1 MGIRKRGKK
10 YYIDV
15 YYKGTRIRECVGESK
30 RLAERVCAK
39 RKSELVE
46 NKFFDKRKVSKTK
59 LSKLVELYLEY
70 SRAYK
75 KSYKRDLTST
85 RTLLKYMGDK
95 QLSQITPLVIENY
108 IKTRL
113 NQTSYRKKVT
123 VSPASVNR
131 ELACLR
137 HMFTK
142 AIEWGLINHNP
153 AKKVKSL
160 KEKNKRLRFLSI
172 EEIER
177 LLDSC
182 CVYLKP
188 IVKMAIF
195 SGMRKSEILNLK
207 WKDVDFQNNLIALT
221 DTKSG
226 KMREI
231 PLNNTM
237 REVLLSVPR
246 HLKSDYV
253 FCNRDAKP
261 YRQLRASFRNA
272 LRRAGISNC
281 TFHDLRHTFA
291 SHMVMNGV
299 DINTLKEILGHSS
312 ITMTQRYAHLSPS
325 YKKKAMQN
333 IDTILSQKPSL
344 EIAKPPTY

>member
-30 RLAERVCAK
+30 RLAERVYAK
-39 RKSELVE
+39 RKAELVE

-59 LSKLVELYLEY
+59 LSELVELYLEY
-70 SRAYK
+70 SKTHKR
-75 KSYKRDLTST
+75 SYERDRSST
-85 RTLLKYMGDK
+85 KTLLKYMGDRK
-95 QLSQITPLVIENY
+95 LNQITPLRIEEY

-113 NQTSYRKKVT
+113 NQISYRKKGK
-123 VSPASVNR
+123 VSPATVNR
-131 ELACLR
+131 ELACLK

-142 AIEWGLINHNP
+142 AIEWSLIYQNP
-153 AKKVKSL
+153 VKKVKSL
-160 KEKNKRLRFLSI
+160 KERNKRLRFLSA
-172 EEIER
+172 EEIEK
-177 LLDSC
+177 LLNC
-182 CVYLKP
+182 CSGYLMP

-207 WKDVDFQNNLIALT
+207 WKDVDFHNNLILLT

-226 KMREI
+226 KRREI
-231 PLNNTM
+231 PLNRTLK
-237 REVLLSVPR
+237 EVMLSVPR
-246 HLKSDYV
+246 HFKSDYI
-253 FCNRDAKP
+253 FCHQDGKP
-261 YRQLRASFRNA
+261 YSDLRKSFNTT
-272 LRRAGISNC
+272 LKKAGIEDF

-312 ITMTQRYAHLSPS
+312 IAMTQRYAHLAPS
-325 YKKKAMQN
+325 FKKKAMRN
-333 IDTILSQKPSL
+333 IDTILSQNRGQEKTSSL
-344 EIAKPPTY
+344 SD

>member
-30 RLAERVCAK
+30 RLAERIYAK

-46 NKFFDKRKVSKTK
+46 NRFFDKRKVSKTK
-59 LSKLVELYLEY
+59 LSRLVELYLEY
-70 SRAYK
+70 SKVHKR
-75 KSYKRDLTST
+75 SYQRDLTST
-85 RTLLKYMGDK
+85 RILLKNMEDR
-95 QLSQITPLVIENY
+95 QLSQITPLVIEDY

-113 NQTSYRKKVT
+113 NQTSYRKKGPVN
-123 VSPASVNR
+123 PASVNR

-142 AIEWGLINHNP
+142 AIEWGLIDHNP

-160 KEKNKRLRFLSI
+160 KEKNKRLRFLTA
-172 EEIER
+172 EEIEK

-182 CVYLKP
+182 YGHLNS

-207 WKDVDFQNNLIALT
+207 WKDVDFQNNLIVLM

-226 KMREI
+226 KTREI
-231 PLNNTM
+231 PLNKTL
-237 REVLLSVPR
+237 REVLLNVPR

-253 FCNRDAKP
+253 FCNQEGRP
-261 YRQLRASFRNA
+261 YRNVRRSFDSA
-272 LRRAGISNC
+272 LKKAGIEDF

-291 SHMVMNGV
+291 SHMVMSGV
-299 DINTLKEILGHSS
+299 DINTLREILGHSS
-312 ITMTQRYAHLSPS
+312 ITMTQRYAHLAPS
-325 YKKKAMQN
+325 FKQRAMQN
-333 IDTILSQKPSL
+333 IVTILSQSRESEKTSSL
-344 EIAKPPTY
+344 ND